1 MKTIS
6 VIVPSFNEEE
16 SIFDLYLRT
25 TAVMQGIQG
34 YNYEI
39 IFVDDGSTDKS
50 RDIIE
55 DLCQKD
61 SHIKA
66 IFSMRNFGYSK
77 TIFYGLQQAQG
88 DCAVLLHAD
97 LQNPPEVIP
106 EFVRQWESGYKII
119 LGIKSGSKENKAL
132 YFFRKCYYSVMN
144 RISDIEHIR
153 QATDFELLDRSF
165 LDVLRCI
172 HMNTPYLRGL
182 IIEYGYK
189 IKLVQYNQ
197 DKREKGK
204 THFSFYKYYDFAM
217 LGITSSSKK
226 FLRLATLFGL
236 CLSFASSVI
245 LIVFLAAQITRP
257 EAGTQFFT
265 NLIILIL
272 FIVSSLQF
280 FFIGMLGEYVLSII
294 NNSSNK
300 PIVTEAK
307 RINFSENQ

>member
-106 EFVRQWESGYKII
+106 EFVRK
-119 LGIKSGSKENKAL
+119 
-132 YFFRKCYYSVMN
+132 
-144 RISDIEHIR
+144 
-153 QATDFELLDRSF
+153 
-165 LDVLRCI
+165 
-172 HMNTPYLRGL
+172 
-182 IIEYGYK
+182 
-189 IKLVQYNQ
+189 
-197 DKREKGK
+197 
-204 THFSFYKYYDFAM
+204 
-217 LGITSSSKK
+217 
-226 FLRLATLFGL
+226 
-236 CLSFASSVI
+236 
-245 LIVFLAAQITRP
+245 
-257 EAGTQFFT
+257 
-265 NLIILIL
+265 
-272 FIVSSLQF
+272 
-280 FFIGMLGEYVLSII
+280 
-294 NNSSNK
+294 
-300 PIVTEAK
+300 
-307 RINFSENQ
+307 